1 MVSIGMEGQKQQHW
15 KAVVGAGP
23 VIPEGYI
30 EVEIMSISS
39 GQSRPLLYLDD
50 ISDQI

>member
-1 MVSIGMEGQKQQHW
+1 MGGFHRDGRTKAAALEGCGR
-15 KAVVGAGP
+15 A
-23 VIPEGYI
+23 EGYI